1 VLANNINQR
10 NEDLAFFEIGKVF
23 WLDGELNSTDLAI
36 ERYNLGVVLRGK
48 TVSNWNS
55 TASEY
60 DFYYLKSLMEEMF
73 DVFRL
78 EQRVYVP
85 CKDNPTYHPGRTAEI
100 YISGKKVGVIG
111 ELHPEVVENYG
122 MKSRIYAG
130 EIDIEEL
137 FALGCGRLSVSR
149 LPKFPSTGRDM
160 AVVVDKDVPAV
171 ELLEVIKA
179 NGSTLLQDAQ
189 IFDVYQGEQIAEGK
203 KS

>member
-1 VLANNINQR
+1 
-10 NEDLAFFEIGKVF
+10 
-23 WLDGELNSTDLAI
+23 
-36 ERYNLGVVLRGK
+36 
-48 TVSNWNS
+48 
-55 TASEY
+55 
-60 DFYYLKSLMEEMF
+60 MEEMF

-137 FALGCGRLSVSR
+137 FAIGRGRLSVAR
-149 LPKFPSTGRDM
+149 LPKFPSIGRDM
-160 AVVVDKDVPAV
+160 AVVVEKNIPAV
-171 ELLEVIKA
+171 ELLNVIKA
-179 NGSTLLQDAQ
+179 NGTELLQDAQ
-189 IFDVYQGEQIAEGK
+189 IFDVYHGEQIASGK
-203 KS
+203 KSVAFNLTFQAADRTLTDNEVNEIYDNILKQLAAKYDAHLRA